1 MPPQGIRQNNYNG
14 TKPNRRNEGYQNN
27 NMSIQEII
35 NSYQLK
41 AQLNNDKKVK
51 EAVKKV
57 IKECIKNEYIIKVYY
72 NTTVAKS
79 NIVKLDLNQNL

>member
-1 MPPQGIRQNNYNG
+1 M
-14 TKPNRRNEGYQNN
+14 
-27 NMSIQEII
+27 
-35 NSYQLK
+35 
-41 AQLNNDKKVK
+41 K

-79 NIVKLDLNQNL
+79 NMVKPDLNQNLQSF

>member
-1 MPPQGIRQNNYNG
+1 
-14 TKPNRRNEGYQNN
+14 
-27 NMSIQEII
+27 
-35 NSYQLK
+35 
-41 AQLNNDKKVK
+41 VK

-79 NIVKLDLNQNL
+79 NMVKPDLNKNLIIEMMKYWDRRIEIFIMCLLLLVCLTLST

>member
-1 MPPQGIRQNNYNG
+1 
-14 TKPNRRNEGYQNN
+14 
-27 NMSIQEII
+27 
-35 NSYQLK
+35 
-41 AQLNNDKKVK
+41 VK

-79 NIVKLDLNQNL
+79 QQQQMPPQGIRQNNYNGTKPNRRNEGYQNSNMPIQENNNYGRLCLE

>member
-1 MPPQGIRQNNYNG
+1 
-14 TKPNRRNEGYQNN
+14 
-27 NMSIQEII
+27 
-35 NSYQLK
+35 
-41 AQLNNDKKVK
+41 VK

-79 NIVKLDLNQNL
+79 NIVKLDPNQNLMIEMMNYWDRRIEIFIMCLLLLVCLTLSI